1 MTYVIRDMPAD
12 ERPRER
18 MFAHGAHTLS
28 DSELLAVIL
37 GSGVPGKNVL
47 ELARDLVKEGVR
59 DLRAGD
65 ISALGVAKGIGPAKI
80 ARISALVEWSRR
92 VAAPKEPVRPLFDS
106 GALGEHL
113 VRTYIDARQERFSV
127 VLLDARNRVMKH
139 QEIYR
144 GTLDRTLVSAREII
158 RLAVIECA
166 KGVVLY
172 HNHPSGDPT
181 PSDDDVV
188 STRKLRETLELV
200 DIDLVDHL
208 VIGSHR
214 FVSMKAR
221 GDL

>member
-92 VAAPKEPVRPLFDS
+92 VAAAKEPVRPLFDS
-106 GALGEHL
+106 DALGEHL

-127 VLLDARNRVMKH
+127 ALLDARNRVMKH

-188 STRKLRETLELV
+188 FTRKLRETLELV
-200 DIDLVDHL
+200 DIDLLDHL

-214 FVSMKAR
+214 FASMKAR